1 MIQNGDVMHF
11 NEANVVPIVAG
22 EGLVLS
28 IISNDAHPMEPLQSS
43 EKSNCMSS
51 GLIYCCGGL
60 GKI

>member
-1 MIQNGDVMHF
+1 MHF

-22 EGLVLS
+22 EGLMLS

-51 GLIYCCGGL
+51 GLIYCCGGS